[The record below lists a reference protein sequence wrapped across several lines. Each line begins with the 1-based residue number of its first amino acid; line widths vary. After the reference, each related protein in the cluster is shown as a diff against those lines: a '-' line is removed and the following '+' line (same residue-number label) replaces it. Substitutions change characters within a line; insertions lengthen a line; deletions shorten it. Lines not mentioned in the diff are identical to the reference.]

1 MFCTIAMSPLAAM
14 ATPEVFNPDGDFVDI
29 NPVLGQ
35 PDTYTIALGVFNTL
49 GFASFVISTDNPNDV
64 LQLVEIL
71 FNSDSAVNPDQ
82 WVALSIRNPQNPLL
96 PTEFASIGDIIADS
110 RVDTRVTAIN
120 NTGDLGRNV
129 SGYNGVI
136 LVDRLGSME
145 LALSLDVKRNRTTC

>member
-1 MFCTIAMSPLAAM
+1 M
-14 ATPEVFNPDGDFVDI
+14 
-29 NPVLGQ
+29 
-35 PDTYTIALGVFNTL
+35 
-49 GFASFVISTDNPNDV
+49 
-64 LQLVEIL
+64 
-71 FNSDSAVNPDQ
+71 
-82 WVALSIRNPQNPLL
+82 ALSIRNPQNPFL